1 MREKTRKKKDKKKG
15 KLSYGKE
22 GKLRRKK
29 TINKNE
35 NIEKD
40 EVRYS
45 THVQSKRKKRR
56 ERENWIK
63 GEREGEQ
70 GSKEVKRGKK
80 KKTRRKQQQK
90 NIKGK
95 EGKDNDRR
103 NEKEKKKEKNKYQRE
118 KGKEEIERGNNRKI
132 VW

>member
-1 MREKTRKKKDKKKG
+1 M
-15 KLSYGKE
+15 SYGKE

-70 GSKEVKRGKK
+70 GSKEVKREKK
-80 KKTRRKQQQK
+80 KKKQEENNNNKILKEKREKITTAGMRRKRK
-90 NIKGK
+90 KKRINI
-95 EGKDNDRR
+95 
-103 NEKEKKKEKNKYQRE
+103 KEKK
-118 KGKEEIERGNNRKI
+118 ERKR
-132 VW
+132 